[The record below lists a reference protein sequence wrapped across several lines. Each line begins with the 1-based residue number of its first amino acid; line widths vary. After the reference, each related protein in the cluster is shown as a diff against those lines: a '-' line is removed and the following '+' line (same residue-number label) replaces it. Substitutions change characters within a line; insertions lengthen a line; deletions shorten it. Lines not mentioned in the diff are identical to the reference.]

1 MKKLILL
8 LAVVNFWSCGKTT
21 LDNSSSAYSSQS
33 IYTCS
38 QLPDCA
44 KNCGGAVASSSNPR
58 STPVYD
64 SSTDPC
70 MTKSVQIINGVIVNV
85 AK

>member
-1 MKKLILL
+1 MKGLQILILPFL
-8 LAVVNFWSCGKTT
+8 ILSCGKTK
-21 LDNSSSAYSSQS
+21 LDKNTSAYSSQS
-33 IYTCS
+33 IYTCA

-44 KNCGGAVASSSNPR
+44 KNCGGAVASSTNPR
-58 STPVYD
+58 SGPIYD